1 MQRREFFTL
10 LGGAAAWPVI
20 GPHQALAQTAYP
32 DRPITLIVPYA
43 PGGGNDVVARAVVEP
58 MSKSLGQPIVIENR
72 GGPADRSGRARSPRP
87 LPTDTRSGSAAPALS
102 PSIRRFTR
110 MSATTRART
119 SRRSG

>member
-43 PGGGNDVVARAVVEP
+43 PAA
-58 MSKSLGQPIVIENR
+58 
-72 GGPADRSGRARSPRP
+72 ATTWWRARS
-87 LPTDTRSGSAAPALS
+87 SS
-102 PSIRRFTR
+102 P
-110 MSATTRART
+110 
-119 SRRSG
+119 